1 MQGMF
6 NWLENHDKL
15 AGWAQFLGAI
25 IALVL
30 TYVTAF
36 APHWRRKRQ
45 LRAASER
52 VLSHGYE
59 TVESFHRTSAFF
71 LPQRINIRA
80 ATTSMRSVI
89 NELNKFPIYEMDS
102 GLDQVRARRIVA
114 ISFMLEGIC
123 LILDDLAERLSDG
136 QMSVEDRDF
145 MRVWIGD
152 RLNMIADLLAGRNL
166 ERPQASDFVSS

>member
-1 MQGMF
+1 MQGIL

-25 IALVL
+25 ITLIL

-59 TVESFHRTSAFF
+59 AVESFHRTSAFF

-102 GLDQVRARRIVA
+102 GLDKIRAKR
-114 ISFMLEGIC
+114 S
-123 LILDDLAERLSDG
+123 
-136 QMSVEDRDF
+136 
-145 MRVWIGD
+145 
-152 RLNMIADLLAGRNL
+152 LL
-166 ERPQASDFVSS
+166 